1 MTDAPKGNSQ
11 KIAPHESG
19 LRLDKWFKTH
29 YPAIPYSFVAKLMRK
44 GQIRINGKRVDGSDR
59 LHTGDIL
66 KLPSKNLLT
75 SFIEESKA
83 VLPPL
88 SQGAQKELKSWVMYE
103 DDDLIVL
110 NKPQGLAVQGGTNTE
125 RHVDGMASFLVGE
138 DAPKPKLVHRLDKD
152 TSGILILAKTTP
164 MSQYLTKQF
173 RDHTIKKL
181 YVAVALG
188 NWKDRGEI
196 KAPIQK
202 EMINIGEKMVVSQDG
217 DSAKTYYQKLDSVGK
232 DVATL
237 IAFRPL
243 TGRTHQLRV
252 HALFEA
258 GPILGDGK
266 YGGKDSRIDGVE
278 TSNKMHLHARRI
290 IIPLPYGKMLDLVAP
305 FPDYF
310 RKTAN
315 FLGLTLEGHKE
326 LEEDLLEW

>member
-1 MTDAPKGNSQ
+1 MTETQKGNSQ
-11 KIAPHESG
+11 TIAPHENG

-29 YPAIPYSFVAKLMRK
+29 YPAIPYSFVAKLLRK
-44 GQIRINGKRVDGSDR
+44 GQIRINGKRSEGADR

-66 KLPSKNLLT
+66 KLPSKSLLA
-75 SFIEESKA
+75 SFIEEAKA
-83 VLPPL
+83 GPPPL
-88 SQGAQKELKSWVMYE
+88 SQNAQKELKSWVIYE
-103 DDDLIVL
+103 DDDLIIL

-125 RHVDGMASFLVGE
+125 RHVDGMASFLVAE

-181 YVAVALG
+181 YVAVAMG
-188 NWKDRGEI
+188 HWKDRGEI

-202 EMINIGEKMVVSQDG
+202 EMINLGEKMVVSEDG
-217 DSAKTYYQKLDSVGK
+217 DPATTYYQKLDSVGK
-232 DVATL
+232 NVATL
-237 IAFRPL
+237 VAFRPL

-266 YGGKDSRIDGVE
+266 YGGRDSRIEGVE

-290 IIPLPYGKMLDLVAP
+290 IIPLPYGNILDITAP

-310 RKTAN
+310 KKTAD
-315 FLGLTLEGHKE
+315 FLGLTLGDNKE
-326 LEEDLLEW
+326 LEEDLLGW